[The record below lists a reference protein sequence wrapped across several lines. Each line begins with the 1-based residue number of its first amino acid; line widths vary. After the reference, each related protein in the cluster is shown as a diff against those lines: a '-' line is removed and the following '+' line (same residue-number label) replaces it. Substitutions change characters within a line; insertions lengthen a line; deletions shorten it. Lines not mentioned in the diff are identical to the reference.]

1 MISSENFNPVIY
13 ELHLRVVLGYPFHHA
28 AQETMGSFLAGRDA
42 SHSQLGPLPKVLGSH
57 LGYGD
62 IERVLNPPDYGLN
75 YSPFVLEGA
84 VPR

>member
-1 MISSENFNPVIY
+1 
-13 ELHLRVVLGYPFHHA
+13 
-28 AQETMGSFLAGRDA
+28 MGSFLAGRDA

-57 LGYGD
+57 FGYGD
-62 IERVLNPPDYGLN
+62 IERVLNSPDYGLN